1 MCFLFI
7 YFKKKMDYS
16 ENMMFNN
23 EIQNKNI
30 FINERMVFMYFY
42 FNVYIIIFLIIL
54 LCIFYMIC
62 IYKFELNFIIW

>member
-7 YFKKKMDYS
+7 FKKMDYS

-42 FNVYIIIFLIIL
+42 FNVYYIFNKFIVYIL
-54 LCIFYMIC
+54 YDLY
-62 IYKFELNFIIW
+62 L

>member
-1 MCFLFI
+1 
-7 YFKKKMDYS
+7 MDYS
-16 ENMMFNN
+16 ENMMFKN

-30 FINERMVFMYFY
+30 FINERIDFIYFY
-42 FNVYIIIFLIIL
+42 LNIYIIIFLISL